1 MDIKL
6 SKSEAKA
13 IIKRNINKEWQHNW
27 DTGTTGR
34 HLYSIQQ
41 EVGTPRTVKRS
52 TREENIITRLRVG
65 HTKLNKT
72 LHLINKHPSVLC
84 EYCQV
89 QESVEH
95 VILHC
100 QKYSREREIQKQEVV
115 KHGTGELSLKNVFS
129 FCLGGLIRFMKVTNL
144 IKRV

>member
-1 MDIKL
+1 M
-6 SKSEAKA
+6 E
-13 IIKRNINKEWQHNW
+13 QQ
-27 DTGTTGR
+27 R

-41 EVGTPRTVKRS
+41 EVGTSRTVKRS
-52 TREENIITRLRVG
+52 TREENITTRLRVG

-72 LHLINKHPSVLC
+72 LHLINKHPSGLC

-100 QKYSREREIQKQEVV
+100 QNYSREREILKQEVM
-115 KHGTGELSLKNVFS
+115 KQGIGEPSLKNVFAS
-129 FCLGGLIRFMKVTNL
+129 CLGGLIHFMKETNL